1 MIACRE
7 NHHGVTLHQRREQF
21 GQRHIEPDRRLD
33 KNRPGQRVPPAT
45 PLQPVCQRPVRD
57 HNAFGL
63 PGCPR
68 GVDQIGGVIGEK
80 SSAPVAVR
88 DRRIRFPG
96 TAADCQDVDHRDV
109 AGTGRT
115 VPVRRVGHH
124 HSRRR
129 VLEQVGDSLFGIRG
143 IDRQVDA
150 AGAQHRSRH
159 HRQPLVPLR
168 DHGDVVADVYAHT
181 DQMAGQPVHPAVE
194 LCERPLARAMY
205 NCDARRE
212 VSCSASQQPVDRDL
226 LVHGRCPRGLNGSG
240 DVDVLDRNQ
249 LRSSERG
256 VEILGHH
263 FEYLHQCL
271 DETPDRRFLIEVDRV
286 CQVRIDPLA
295 VVDEEDVEV
304 GLDHSETA
312 TQWIEQAQ
320 AGFRKKATLV
330 RSAGL
335 RDIAHQHLH
344 QRVRAGDVSAVPRG
358 DDLVERYPL
367 MLERGQ
373 HITPGALQHG
383 SEAVLRKQAMPYR
396 HRVDEIADR
405 IGDGLL

>member
-1 MIACRE
+1 M
-7 NHHGVTLHQRREQF
+7 
-21 GQRHIEPDRRLD
+21 
-33 KNRPGQRVPPAT
+33 
-45 PLQPVCQRPVRD
+45 RD
-57 HNAFGL
+57 NNALGL
-63 PGCPR
+63 PRCPR
-68 GVDQIGGVIGEK
+68 GVDQVGGVIGEQR
-80 SSAPVAVR
+80 SAPVVVG
-88 DRRIRFPG
+88 DRRIRFLG
-96 TAADCQDVDHRDV
+96 AAADRQDVDHRDV
-109 AGTGRT
+109 GGTGRT
-115 VPVRRVGHH
+115 VPVRRVGHQ

-129 VLEQVGDSLFGIRG
+129 VLEQVGDPVVGIGG

-150 AGAQHRSRH
+150 AGAQHRSHH
-159 HRQPLVPLR
+159 HRQPFVSLR
-168 DHGDVVADVYAHT
+168 DHGDVVADVYARS

-194 LCERPLARAMY
+194 LCERPLDRAVY
-205 NCDARRE
+205 NCDARGE
-212 VSCSASQQPVDRDL
+212 FSCSAPQQPVDRDF
-226 LVHGRCPRGLNGSG
+226 LVDGRCPRGLSGSG
-240 DVDVLDRNQ
+240 DVDVLDRYQ

-286 CQVRIDPLA
+286 CQVGIDPLA

-320 AGFRKKATLV
+320 AGFRKEVTLV

-335 RDIAHQHLH
+335 GDIAHQHLH
-344 QRVRAGDVSAVPRG
+344 QRVRAGNVSAVPRG

-367 MLERGQ
+367 VFERGQ
-373 HITPGALQHG
+373 HVVPGALQHG
-383 SEAVLRKQAMPYR
+383 SEGVLRKQAMPYR